1 MGKFC
6 KSYRMRCREGLGEG
20 FDFRNSSGD
29 GFLEFQERFLG
40 SCMTF
45 GRESFG
51 RFHRKLREGSREVQ
65 GRILKNC
72 PVNFVSNV
80 VAIPAG
86 DMIRACF
93 KCFFVVDSFAMET
106 DVVCFRFGRTR
117 SFGSALSC
125 NGFRGL
131 WDSTGYAG
139 IRKKLTWCNL

>member
-20 FDFRNSSGD
+20 FDFRNSFGD

-40 SCMTF
+40 SSMTF
-45 GRESFG
+45 GRKVPQKIAG
-51 RFHRKLREGSREVQ
+51 RFQRGARSHIEELPSE
-65 GRILKNC
+65 
-72 PVNFVSNV
+72 FVSNV

-93 KCFFVVDSFAMET
+93 KCFFAVDSFAMET
-106 DVVCFRFGRTR
+106 DVVCFMRFGRTR